1 MSECSRVSSCADVV
15 SCYVVDSVVNVVHLL
30 FNLFCSSILISVFGV
45 LGTDISSTSRMRP
58 FSTFIHLFIAF
69 RFRFLS
75 VSFTFSFWIK
85 SIAIFIQLVFYFIFS
100 FLSLIV
106 FFFPF
111 LHVAV

>member
-45 LGTDISSTSRMRP
+45 LGTFPHS
-58 FSTFIHLFIAF
+58 FIAFIAF
-69 RFRFLS
+69 RFRFIS

-85 SIAIFIQLVFYFIFS
+85 SIAIFIQLVFYSIS
-100 FLSLIV
+100 
-106 FFFPF
+106 
-111 LHVAV
+111 